1 VARPAAR
8 RLLAEAR
15 NSALI
20 VCLPQR
26 AGAVMFRRIGTDT
39 YTRLEDDEVRLAIVL
54 AMGNVPLVRAHRI
67 TPVISLA
74 GGEHIGTHRLAITA
88 HGDGIPD
95 DPLTPALPD
104 IRVIRAV
111 KLQQTALVR

>member
-1 VARPAAR
+1 
-8 RLLAEAR
+8 
-15 NSALI
+15 
-20 VCLPQR
+20 
-26 AGAVMFRRIGTDT
+26 MFRRIGTDA

-54 AMGNVPLVRAHRI
+54 AMGNVPLVCAHRI
-67 TPVISLA
+67 TPVIRLV
-74 GGEHIGTHRLAITA
+74 GGEHIGTHRLEITI

-95 DPLTPALPD
+95 DPMAPALPD